1 MALKQELTP
10 IADTANQAAL
20 LPVSHE
26 PSPEG
31 SRSSGDRDSSITSVY
46 VTGTIAPPQD
56 SFVGSVKPSGAED
69 QPDPLQVPSLSNNVV
84 ATLAQPLRRETRK
97 SMSRRS
103 GQNSKPFKA
112 GKWWRVRVRFDVPG
126 VEERQQKSLKVC
138 PIALRLSKPE
148 IQRLAKEA
156 VEKSGANSEERFNR
170 VVLGEGVTF
179 REQAKIYLQEATS
192 RNREPIQDPTSI
204 QGAIRKWINPAIG
217 DLPLSMVDNLTV
229 KHLVRKMVEEGLDP
243 ETVNKYVGYV
253 KQVVKSKLAPNGEPL
268 YPRVWNASV
277 LDLPVVVYSK
287 QKRPALKVEGV
298 NALIANAE
306 SDEERY
312 LYVLLAA
319 TGMRISEALAL
330 ETRHFIN
337 GGRTIVV
344 EQQVLKDR
352 PCIKKK
358 LKTDASYREIDPH
371 PDIANYINSYI
382 CGKSGLIL
390 RTKNGTPYLYG
401 NLADDWLDQR
411 LAKLGLYEAGMGWHS
426 FKRFRNSWLR
436 APAQRCQ
443 EDLRKFWLAHKPKE
457 MGELYSALK
466 EDLPTRLAEAER
478 VSYGFVLP
486 KEVVPNVPRKG
497 LFVVGR
503 KVPATGILVKRI
515 TKAAGV

>member
-1 MALKQELTP
+1 M
-10 IADTANQAAL
+10 
-20 LPVSHE
+20 
-26 PSPEG
+26 
-31 SRSSGDRDSSITSVY
+31 
-46 VTGTIAPPQD
+46 
-56 SFVGSVKPSGAED
+56 
-69 QPDPLQVPSLSNNVV
+69 
-84 ATLAQPLRRETRK
+84 
-97 SMSRRS
+97 
-103 GQNSKPFKA
+103 
-112 GKWWRVRVRFDVPG
+112 
-126 VEERQQKSLKVC
+126 EERQQKSLKVC

-179 REQAKIYLQEATS
+179 REQAKIYLQEGTS

-217 DLPLSMVDNLTV
+217 DLPLSMVDNLSV
-229 KHLVRKMVEEGLDP
+229 KPLVRKMVEEGLDP

-287 QKRPALKVEGV
+287 QKRPAQKVDGV
-298 NALIANAE
+298 NMLITSAE

-330 ETRHFIN
+330 EAKHFIN
-337 GGRTIVV
+337 GGGTIVV
-344 EQQVLKDR
+344 EQQVKKDR
-352 PCIKKK
+352 PRIKKK
-358 LKTDASYREIDPH
+358 LKTDASYRQIDLD
-371 PDIANYINSYI
+371 PDIANYLNKYI
-382 CGKSGLIL
+382 SGRSGLIL

-411 LAKLGLYEAGMGWHS
+411 LANLGLYEAGMCWHS

-443 EDLRKFWLAHKPKE
+443 EDLRNFWLAHKPKE

-466 EDLPTRLAEAER
+466 EDVPIRLAEAER
-478 VSYGFVLP
+478 VGYGFVCRGKLFQMFQ
-486 KEVVPNVPRKG
+486 EKG
-497 LFVVGR
+497 CLSLIEKLR
-503 KVPATGILVKRI
+503 QLVY
-515 TKAAGV
+515 

>member
-1 MALKQELTP
+1 
-10 IADTANQAAL
+10 
-20 LPVSHE
+20 
-26 PSPEG
+26 
-31 SRSSGDRDSSITSVY
+31 
-46 VTGTIAPPQD
+46 
-56 SFVGSVKPSGAED
+56 
-69 QPDPLQVPSLSNNVV
+69 
-84 ATLAQPLRRETRK
+84 
-97 SMSRRS
+97 MSRRS

-112 GKWWRVRVRFDVPG
+112 GKWWRVRARLDLPG
-126 VEERQQKSLKVC
+126 VEKRRQVSLKVC
-138 PIALRLSKPE
+138 PVVLKLSMPVIRRMAAE
-148 IQRLAKEA
+148 II
-156 VEKSGANSEERFNR
+156 EKSGANSEERFNR

-192 RNREPIQDPTSI
+192 RNREPIQDPTSV

-229 KHLVRKMVEEGLDP
+229 KPLVRKMVEGGLDP
-243 ETVNKYVGYV
+243 ETVNKYVRYV
-253 KQVVKSKLAPNGEPL
+253 RQVVKSKLAPNGEPL
-268 YPRVWNASV
+268 YPRVWNAQV

-287 QKRPALKVEGV
+287 QKRPALKVEGI

-330 ETRHFIN
+330 ETKHFIN

-344 EQQVLKDR
+344 EQQVTKDR
-352 PCIKKK
+352 PRIKEK
-358 LKTDASYREIDPH
+358 LKTDASYREIDLH
-371 PDIANYINSYI
+371 SDISNYINKFI
-382 CGKSGLIL
+382 IGKSGLL
-390 RTKNGTPYLYG
+390 LPTKNGTPHLYG

-411 LAKLGLYEAGMGWHS
+411 LAKLGLYEEGMGWHS

-478 VSYGFVLP
+478 VGYGFSLP

-497 LFVVGR
+497 LLVVSR
-503 KVPATGILVKRI
+503 KTLSTGILMNRMKR
-515 TKAAGV
+515 TMGV

>member
-1 MALKQELTP
+1 
-10 IADTANQAAL
+10 
-20 LPVSHE
+20 
-26 PSPEG
+26 
-31 SRSSGDRDSSITSVY
+31 
-46 VTGTIAPPQD
+46 
-56 SFVGSVKPSGAED
+56 
-69 QPDPLQVPSLSNNVV
+69 
-84 ATLAQPLRRETRK
+84 
-97 SMSRRS
+97 
-103 GQNSKPFKA
+103 
-112 GKWWRVRVRFDVPG
+112 
-126 VEERQQKSLKVC
+126 
-138 PIALRLSKPE
+138 
-148 IQRLAKEA
+148 
-156 VEKSGANSEERFNR
+156 
-170 VVLGEGVTF
+170 
-179 REQAKIYLQEATS
+179 
-192 RNREPIQDPTSI
+192 
-204 QGAIRKWINPAIG
+204 
-217 DLPLSMVDNLTV
+217 MVDNLTV
-229 KHLVRKMVEEGLDP
+229 KPLVRKMVGEGLDP

-358 LKTDASYREIDPH
+358 LKTDASYREIDLH
-371 PDIANYINSYI
+371 PDIANYLNKYI
-382 CGKSGLIL
+382 SGKSGLIL
-390 RTKNGTPYLYG
+390 RTKNGTPHLYG

-478 VSYGFVLP
+478 VSYGFVLL

-497 LFVVGR
+497 LFVVTR
-503 KVPATGILVKRI
+503 KTPATGILINRNGNDGRVAQLGEHLLCKHAFISPKSLNRRLVSVQNPLLVGLLI
-515 TKAAGV
+515 GLHKLKGPSLDKHSEKWARFESIPNKTRRPGRSKFRAVSFCAGLASKA